1 MNNTK
6 STYELNKN
14 KPYKTFIISS
24 PKGHCYFFKKNLKS
38 HENWHNN
45 AIIFQIRANSNL
57 KSNKNKSKSFSGEK
71 IMRSWLSQH
80 SL

>member
-1 MNNTK
+1 MRCNHITHIK
-6 STYELNKN
+6 HLLYLHPKDIV
-14 KPYKTFIISS
+14 TFL
-24 PKGHCYFFKKNLKS
+24 KNLKS

-57 KSNKNKSKSFSGEK
+57 KSNKNKSKSFSGEG